1 MSQQPLAAAGAQ
13 QAGAHFEPQLSLG
26 LQQLRWYVNT
36 FGQAGRQITGLQ
48 QVGWQE
54 GAQPQLFSAPQQ

>member
-1 MSQQPLAAAGAQ
+1 
-13 QAGAHFEPQLSLG
+13 
-26 LQQLRWYVNT
+26 VNT

-54 GAQPQLFSAPQQ
+54 GAQPQLFSAPQQLWLTWTTPAFAVAVIPIAAKTALHSFNSFMT